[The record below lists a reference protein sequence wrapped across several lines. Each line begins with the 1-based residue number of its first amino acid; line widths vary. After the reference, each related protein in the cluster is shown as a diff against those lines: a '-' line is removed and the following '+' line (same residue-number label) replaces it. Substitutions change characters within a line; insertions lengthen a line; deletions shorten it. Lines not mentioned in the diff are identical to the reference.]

1 MLNAVSVHH
10 PVLSL
15 ARRCLLPALA
25 CRRHP
30 PSLPSVAVAV
40 SHRCLSLPQSSS
52 PIHCL
57 CCLLSLSLVP
67 VISHRRRQMPS
78 SCQQIILP
86 VAVISCRRP
95 PFLQFLVYCHH
106 YFLLAADIL
115 TIYHPPLLCFLPPPM
130 LVNSS
135 VLSPPLSLL
144 SAIVVLFCLKRSSPL
159 LVSLKHSLRLVE
171 SAVACPLSY

>member
-15 ARRCLLPALA
+15 ARHCLLPALA
-25 CRRHP
+25 CCCHP
-30 PSLPSVAVAV
+30 PSSVRHSCRKPPLSVAATVIITNPM
-40 SHRCLSLPQSSS
+40 S
-52 PIHCL
+52 
-57 CCLLSLSLVP
+57 LLSLVSTLIGAGRCRPLVSKLYCLLLSSLV
-67 VISHRRRQMPS
+67 
-78 SCQQIILP
+78 
-86 VAVISCRRP
+86 
-95 PFLQFLVYCHH
+95 QFLVYCHH

-115 TIYHPPLLCFLPPPM
+115 TIYHPPLLCLLSPPPM

-171 SAVACPLSY
+171 SAIACPLSY